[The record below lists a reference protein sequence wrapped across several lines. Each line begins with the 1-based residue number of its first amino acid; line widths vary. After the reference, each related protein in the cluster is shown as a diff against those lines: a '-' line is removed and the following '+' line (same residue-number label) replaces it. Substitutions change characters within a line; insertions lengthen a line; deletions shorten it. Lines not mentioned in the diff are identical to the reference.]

1 MFNTYDKNFKYVLR
15 GLRNKYGLELEA
27 INNFGSSSLD
37 NTEFVNA
44 FVDEP
49 GIATSDPN
57 ANVREKDIVTLQ
69 SEMKK
74 ADLKLLGFNK
84 LFYELK
90 KKYGLDFAAQ
100 WLEDEYKGIYFM
112 HNSSQI
118 TFKAYCYSYPLDL
131 IMERGLFF
139 VDRGKSSK
147 PEHYDTFTN
156 QVIEF
161 IAYASNRTTGAV
173 GVPTLLVDMFY
184 YWNKDVSEGH
194 YTKDPD
200 YYRDQQFQ
208 NFIYRINQAYIR
220 VDQSPFT
227 NVTIMDKY
235 YIAEMFGDKIYPDG
249 TPAVDY
255 IDEIIEFQ
263 KDFMRVVAEIRKN
276 QMMTFPVLS
285 YALLWDDERQE
296 FADIE
301 FARWC
306 SDHNMLWLDSNFFVS
321 KDITTLS
328 SCCLTEDEDVFICN
342 NDNISTVKMK
352 DIEKHTVVELIGN
365 GKTVKGRKVELPNTK
380 MYKIKTHNGK
390 ELISTWNHINLIK
403 RDGRAMEVQS
413 KEIMVGDQ
421 IAHNE
426 SGFDGRCK
434 YSSTKYDTYE
444 FGRLLGVLIGDGS
457 ISLHD
462 DGRIS
467 SIKICLNYTTKVH
480 TREFLEEELSK
491 FNLKMSEIENAYGIG
506 SPTPVFT
513 ITMGDNMSLSE
524 YKNFKGVMSDFIQ
537 GDSAHKKY
545 LTDMCLNMSKDF
557 RNGILDGY
565 EETDGGNSNRI
576 YSANKRLITSF
587 GRVLT
592 SLGLSY
598 DIDEDKRTKKDGKL
612 SDNIIYCIRYY
623 SKIKNNFK
631 DYYSRDK
638 KNNLAFFK
646 VVSIEEYDEY
656 EKDVHCF
663 EILGDDEKYF
673 TLANGIYTHNCRV
686 TLNINDIQEKNK
698 TLGFMNSIGG
708 SSLSVGSV
716 VVNTTSMFNLA
727 LESKDFSHFK
737 RLLRQKTVNSLKV
750 MDTVRG
756 IIRRN
761 VEKGIGKIYQSG
773 LINMNNQYNT
783 LGIASLYEAIEY
795 FGGISIDE
803 FGNHF
808 YNSLG
813 IKMANDIF
821 DILNE
826 EKDSFTAN
834 RDYLCNVEQTPIE
847 SAAVKL
853 AKKAKLINKT
863 KDVPYMY
870 GNQWIPLT
878 VKTTIAERTKM
889 ASILDVK
896 CGGGSITHLNIDGGF
911 NNSDEAWEM
920 LNRQARD
927 GVIYFAYNRIISTCE
942 DGHSFYGDTCW
953 CGKPAT
959 EKYTR
964 VVGFITPVSSWQSER
979 QEEFE
984 ERQFYTTAKKD

>member
-1 MFNTYDKNFKYVLR
+1 MSNTYDKNFKYVLR
-15 GLRNKYGLELEA
+15 GLRNKYGLELEEV
-27 INNFGSSSLD
+27 NNFGSSSLD

-49 GIATSDPN
+49 GMATSDPN

-328 SCCLTEDEDVFICN
+328 SCC
-342 NDNISTVKMK
+342 
-352 DIEKHTVVELIGN
+352 
-365 GKTVKGRKVELPNTK
+365 
-380 MYKIKTHNGK
+380 
-390 ELISTWNHINLIK
+390 
-403 RDGRAMEVQS
+403 
-413 KEIMVGDQ
+413 
-421 IAHNE
+421 
-426 SGFDGRCK
+426 
-434 YSSTKYDTYE
+434 
-444 FGRLLGVLIGDGS
+444 
-457 ISLHD
+457 
-462 DGRIS
+462 
-467 SIKICLNYTTKVH
+467 
-480 TREFLEEELSK
+480 
-491 FNLKMSEIENAYGIG
+491 
-506 SPTPVFT
+506 
-513 ITMGDNMSLSE
+513 
-524 YKNFKGVMSDFIQ
+524 
-537 GDSAHKKY
+537 
-545 LTDMCLNMSKDF
+545 
-557 RNGILDGY
+557 
-565 EETDGGNSNRI
+565 
-576 YSANKRLITSF
+576 
-587 GRVLT
+587 
-592 SLGLSY
+592 
-598 DIDEDKRTKKDGKL
+598 
-612 SDNIIYCIRYY
+612 
-623 SKIKNNFK
+623 
-631 DYYSRDK
+631 
-638 KNNLAFFK
+638 
-646 VVSIEEYDEY
+646 
-656 EKDVHCF
+656 
-663 EILGDDEKYF
+663 
-673 TLANGIYTHNCRV
+673 RV
-686 TLNINDIQEKNK
+686 TLNINDVQEKNK
-698 TLGFMNSIGG
+698 TLGFINSIGG

-737 RLLRQKTVNSLKV
+737 ALLKQKTVNSLKV

-756 IIRRN
+756 IIKRN